1 MTGAL
6 LFAAGLTS
14 SLHCI
19 GMCGGFPVMLARG
32 RGDRPLIRQLA
43 YNLAR
48 VNTLVAIGAL
58 SGAIGYSIMQ
68 TGPVWLIERILP
80 LVAGSFMLVIG
91 LEMLG
96 FIGAITAR
104 WGYVLQSF
112 VRRPL
117 QAAARSRS
125 LAAPLALGVFN
136 AFLPCQL
143 VYAFAARAASTA
155 SVLEGMTTMLWFGL
169 GTVPAMLAMG
179 TVSRLMPTLVR
190 RRLVGISGMLV
201 IVFAV
206 ITILRAVGIPL
217 HSGHE
222 GLHGHH

>member
-1 MTGAL
+1 
-6 LFAAGLTS
+6 
-14 SLHCI
+14 
-19 GMCGGFPVMLARG
+19 MLARG
-32 RGDRPLIRQLA
+32 HGGQPWVRQVA

-58 SGAIGYSIMQ
+58 SGWIGYSIMQ

-80 LVAGSFMLVIG
+80 LVAGSLMLVIG

-96 FIGAITAR
+96 IIGALTAR
-104 WGYVLQSF
+104 WGRAVEIF

-117 QAAARSRS
+117 QDAMRSKS
-125 LAAPLALGVFN
+125 IGAPLALGVFN

-179 TVSRLMPTLVR
+179 TISRLVPGLLRSRIVN
-190 RRLVGISGMLV
+190 ISGLLV

-206 ITILRAVGIPL
+206 ITILRALGIPI
-217 HSGHE
+217 HAE
-222 GLHGHH
+222 HGIAHAHH